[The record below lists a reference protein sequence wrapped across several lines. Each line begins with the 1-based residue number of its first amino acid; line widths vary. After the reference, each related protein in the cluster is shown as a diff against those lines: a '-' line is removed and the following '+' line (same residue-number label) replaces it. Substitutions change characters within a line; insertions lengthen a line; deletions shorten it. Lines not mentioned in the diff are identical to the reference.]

1 MQHELFHQDNQHS
14 FDIDK
19 LRQQTAQV
27 VRRSNLICRAHDGDH
42 DAAVALKIGFWPF
55 VSEFEHAIDQQPLPR
70 LPLVNRF
77 GEQRVRQ
84 VFVRIARAVRDM
96 KQEEGSHAAHWRK
109 DAQCLGIDD
118 LSGPCVSAL
127 DGLIAR
133 SYTKHLPKFFATLAG
148 TEFIAEEL
156 SSFLANSRKFT
167 DLFTRKRW
175 IWGEVHLA
183 PHDNGPSHLEI
194 DLDLARAYAASS
206 DTREIEEMVLDTV
219 ALFGRAA
226 DQVEAALLPELM
238 VA

>member
-1 MQHELFHQDNQHS
+1 MQHELFHEDNQYS
-14 FDIDK
+14 FAIDS

-27 VRRSNLICRAHDGDH
+27 VRRSSLIRRAHAGEYE
-42 DAAVALKIGFWPF
+42 AAVALKIGFWPF
-55 VSEFEHAIDQQPLPR
+55 VSEFEHAIDQQSLPR

-77 GEQRVRQ
+77 GEQRVRR
-84 VFVRIARAVRDM
+84 VFVRIARSVRDM

-109 DAQCLGIDD
+109 DAQCLGIND
-118 LSGPCVSAL
+118 LSGPCAPSLKAL
-127 DGLIAR
+127 IER
-133 SYTKHLPKFFATLAG
+133 SYTKYLPAFFATLAG

-156 SSFLANSRKFT
+156 SSFLAGSQRYTNLFSR
-167 DLFTRKRW
+167 RRW

-183 PHDNGPSHLEI
+183 PHDHGPSHLEI

-206 DTREIEEMVLDTV
+206 DTTEIEEMVLGTV